1 LDFTRVLAEVLHKP
15 AIFSVPAFALRLAL
29 GEMAD
34 ALLLAS
40 QRVTPAWLIS
50 AGYSFRFPE
59 IEPAL
64 RAMLLGS

>member
-1 LDFTRVLAEVLHKP
+1 DVLHKP
-15 AIFSVPAFALRLAL
+15 AFFPVPSFALRLAL

-40 QRVTPAWLIS
+40 ERVMPTRLIS
-50 AGYSFRFPE
+50 GGYSFRFPE

-64 RAMLLGS
+64 RAMLLDS